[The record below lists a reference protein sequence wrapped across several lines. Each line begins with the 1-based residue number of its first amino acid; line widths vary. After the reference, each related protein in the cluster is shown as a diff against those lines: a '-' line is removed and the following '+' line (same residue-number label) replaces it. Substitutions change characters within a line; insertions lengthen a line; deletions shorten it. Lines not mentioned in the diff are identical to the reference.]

1 MTWILTGVPP
11 EPHTRQLLVVATA
24 HIHWDPEF
32 SDVKLVQTMMLM
44 WELQHFTEEAT
55 RKYSLPFPG
64 PYDYNSIPLL
74 FCGDLNSLPD
84 SGTFLSTIT
93 HSPRTPCV
101 LSTVTHSRTT
111 PHRIQYFLHHCDPTL
126 TVHFTDSNTF
136 YSSVTHSHNTLHRL
150 ILSTALQP
158 TQIPPTALW
167 PLSQYT
173 SPHRLRFFPQYCN
186 LFTKY
191 TSQTQ
196 VLSAAL
202 WPTVPK
208 HLTDKCFSTAMWPT
222 LIVHL
227 TDSNTFYS
235 TLTYYP
241 STPHRFEYFYSTMT
255 YYPNTPHRLKCFL

>member
-1 MTWILTGVPP
+1 
-11 EPHTRQLLVVATA
+11 
-24 HIHWDPEF
+24 
-32 SDVKLVQTMMLM
+32 MMLM

-173 SPHRLRFFPQYCN
+173 S
-186 LFTKY
+186 
-191 TSQTQ
+191 QTQ
-196 VLSAAL
+196 ILSTVLQPIHKVHITNSSTFCS
-202 WPTVPK
+202 TVTHCPK
-208 HLTDKCFSTAMWPT
+208 TSHRQVLLYSNVTHSHST
-222 LIVHL
+222 
-227 TDSNTFYS
+227 S
-235 TLTYYP
+235 
-241 STPHRFEYFYSTMT
+241 
-255 YYPNTPHRLKCFL
+255 HRLKYVL